1 MKLFENINREYT
13 PGIDLDVLD
22 KTYNTLE
29 AGHQKAIEASSAL
42 KAEIAKLP
50 MNEAED
56 GFKQQLVN
64 EIQNTIEANTIYGN
78 SYGALDDLVLASG
91 NIMSDPRV
99 IGRLRSQKA
108 YSDYQTQLDKSSLP
122 QHYKNYYKKVNSY
135 YHNDKIDEHGKI
147 VGGSDWRPIKEY
159 VDYIDVNTVMEKA
172 IKSIAARKGS
182 YSTPTVNPDGS
193 VTTNSKSWNI
203 LTKDDIKKA
212 IYNAFESTPG
222 MTASLRQDY
231 EIALDDLD
239 SGNNPIVKDNAG
251 NILTYNKYVDRIVD
265 DFAETRDY
273 NEVHSTSS
281 YSPSKSG
288 KSSSSNNGSE
298 DLDILSALANKNAEL
313 NSHIQGTTDILVNPV
328 VDGEKRK
335 KASSESFATI
345 INDAFNRNKK
355 GLHMKSNNISDFVA
369 YVRRKNPDVDIKG
382 PVTAVNTFFN
392 SINPNTGKQ
401 YKDDYSKEEQ
411 QILISLARSW
421 GSQNYLDSQINRD
434 YTEKELDARKFANS
448 IVNGEYNRNNS
459 SYDKALIDATNLI
472 FFGVNGVEDKDFN
485 IHYPG
490 SNYAP
495 YESIKAEHFNQDP
508 INDLNIMMPPEIF
521 NTLSSYYNHDI
532 DNIFSTKRLNDGNY
546 EISINVKNKN
556 YLPELAYNITKANDN
571 TTTWW
576 NPRNWIS
583 AAASGRKDTRF
594 KVYSDENKHKNR
606 NLKAVFNYLSNVYE
620 NGINSADKAIKKMNN
635 AGTDRITV
643 SSTSYRTKTAAYNDI
658 LVQQGILGS
667 TEANRLDDRA
677 LDNVKSALKSGAVSL
692 GLIME
697 ANENNVYK
705 KSANGLKVD
714 EFLTKSDIPNESI
727 SWGEMRISD
736 DKDGIPDTKEGYY
749 INIPVTENNATD
761 EYKAGSIVKLFIS
774 GSIDEPVP
782 AGVINSSEKLA
793 NDIVFASTKLKYPMM
808 LMDPNPIFAN
818 TQIKYNKN
826 GIYDIEFAGNTYN
839 ETKSMT
845 RGFAQA
851 IYEIQRCKDI
861 WDGTTNTA
869 KVIINKLNSPSI
881 NIDGNIYSI
890 LDVLSGIT
898 NISDVTIDKLIT
910 NYIVHGNAE

>member
-13 PGIDLDVLD
+13 PGINLDVLD

-29 AGHQKAIEASSAL
+29 VGHQKAIEASSAL
-42 KAEIAKLP
+42 KTEIAKLP

-122 QHYKNYYKKVNSY
+122 QHYKNYYKKVNNY
-135 YHNDKIDEHGKI
+135 YHNDKIDETGK
-147 VGGSDWRPIKEY
+147 VVESTNWKPNEEY

-231 EIALDDLD
+231 KIALDDLD
-239 SGNNPIVKDNAG
+239 SGNNPIIKDNAG
-251 NILTYNKYVDRIVD
+251 NILTYDKYVDRIVD

-288 KSSSSNNGSE
+288 KLGSSKGNGDSDLLSS
-298 DLDILSALANKNAEL
+298 LASRNAEL

-328 VDGEKRK
+328 VDGEKCK

-345 INDAFNRNKK
+345 INNAFDRNRK

-401 YKDDYSKEEQ
+401 YKDDYRKEEQ
-411 QILISLARSW
+411 RLLISLARSW

-434 YTEKELDARKFANS
+434 YTEAELDARKFANS
-448 IVNGEYNRNNS
+448 IANNGKYDRNNS
-459 SYDKALIDATNLI
+459 SYDRSLVDATNLI
-472 FFGVNGVEDKDFN
+472 FFGKDGIDNNDFN
-485 IHYPG
+485 L
-490 SNYAP
+490 NYTADHKVA
-495 YESIKAEHFNQDP
+495 IGNLKAKLYSGGP
-508 INDLNIMMPPEIF
+508 INDINITLPQEMF
-521 NTLSSYYNHDI
+521 NQLSSYYNNDT
-532 DNIFSTKRLNDGNY
+532 DNIFSTKRLDNGDY
-546 EISINVKNKN
+546 IISINVKNKN
-556 YLPELAYNITKANDN
+556 DLPKLANNVMKANDV
-571 TTTWW
+571 TTSWW
-576 NPRNWIS
+576 SPKNW
-583 AAASGRKDTRF
+583 ASLGAIGRKHYQF
-594 KVYSDENKHKNR
+594 EAYGDENKGNDLRSVISYLSDIYQHGIDAAG
-606 NLKAVFNYLSNVYE
+606 KAV
-620 NGINSADKAIKKMNN
+620 KKMNN
-635 AGTDRITV
+635 AVTDRITV
-643 SSTSYRTKTAAYNDI
+643 SSTSYRTKTAAYNNW
-658 LVQQGILGS
+658 LVKLGLLES
-667 TEANRLDDRA
+667 TEANRLDARA
-677 LDNVKSALKSGAVSL
+677 LDDVKSALKSNAVSL

-697 ANENNVYK
+697 AYENNVYK
-705 KSANGLKVD
+705 KSTNGLKVD
-714 EFLTKSDIPNESI
+714 EFLTKSDIPDESI
-727 SWGEMRISD
+727 SWGEMRVSD

-749 INIPVTENNATD
+749 ITIPVTEDNATD

-774 GSIDEPVP
+774 GSIDEKIP

-793 NDIVFASTKLKYPMM
+793 DNIVFASTKTNNPMP

-839 ETKSMT
+839 GNESVTK
-845 RGFAQA
+845 GFAQA
-851 IYEIQRCKDI
+851 MYEIQQCKGI
-861 WDGTTNTA
+861 WDGTTDIAN
-869 KVIINKLNSPSI
+869 VIINKLRNPSI
-881 NIDGNIYSI
+881 NIDGTIYSI
-890 LDVLSGIT
+890 LDVLSEIT
-898 NISDVTIDKLIT
+898 NTSNDTIDNLIA
-910 NYIVHGNAE
+910 NYIEYGNAE